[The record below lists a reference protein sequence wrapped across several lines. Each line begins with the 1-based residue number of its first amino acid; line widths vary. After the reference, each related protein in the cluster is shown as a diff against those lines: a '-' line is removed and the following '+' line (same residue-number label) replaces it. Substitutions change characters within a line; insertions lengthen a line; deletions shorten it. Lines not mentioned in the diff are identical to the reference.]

1 MHRRSFVRTAAAA
14 SVAPLIVPRHVLGG
28 VGFVAPSDTVAVG
41 IIGAGGMGASN
52 AAPLAMMDDVRIAAI
67 ADVDMGRVAEAVS
80 GRLGSDNPGSRA
92 AGAALRDAYDAP
104 RAF

>member
-41 IIGAGGMGASN
+41 IIGQPHPNLHEAMEREHTKRADSDVVFETGNYGGGQDSN
-52 AAPLAMMDDVRIAAI
+52 PRTLPACCSFAAI
-67 ADVDMGRVAEAVS
+67 S
-80 GRLGSDNPGSRA
+80 C
-92 AGAALRDAYDAP
+92 
-104 RAF
+104 